1 MATENI
7 TIDTLNQLDRAASD
21 FLSAIKE
28 RRIFAIHGSMGAG
41 KTTLI
46 KAICKQLGSI
56 DVVTSPTFTLVNEYN
71 TQSGDTIYH
80 FDFYRIVKIEE
91 VFDFGFEEYL
101 SSGNWCFIEW
111 PELVESLLP
120 DDVTNVTITTQ
131 DDMSRLIE
139 IDL

>member
-1 MATENI
+1 
-7 TIDTLNQLDRAASD
+7 
-21 FLSAIKE
+21 
-28 RRIFAIHGSMGAG
+28 MGAG

-111 PELVESLLP
+111 PELVESLLSEN
-120 DDVTNVTITTQ
+120 VTNVTITTQ
-131 DDMSRLIE
+131 VDMSRLIE